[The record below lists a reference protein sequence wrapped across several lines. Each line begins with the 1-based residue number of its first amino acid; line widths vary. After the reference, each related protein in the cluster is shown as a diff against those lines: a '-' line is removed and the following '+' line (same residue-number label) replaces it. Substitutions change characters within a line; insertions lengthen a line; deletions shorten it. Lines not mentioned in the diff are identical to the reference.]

1 MTKSKKKES
10 SRGIENVEQTLTRTE
25 QFLEDNYRVMLYILG
40 VIVVVAGIAWMA
52 RVRVNNRTE
61 EAQSQM
67 FVAEDY
73 FASDSLNYALYGDG
87 NYLGFIDIAEEYG
100 MTPSGNLARYYAGI
114 SFLHMGEFE
123 QAIEY
128 LEKYKKKD
136 IILAPVALGATG
148 DAYIELGET
157 AKGLDYYRRAAE
169 YTENSFYAPVYLMKA
184 AQIHELEGDYEKA
197 LANYNK
203 IKEEYPESNEG
214 NNIEKYIARINS
226 LRQ

>member
-10 SRGIENVEQTLTRTE
+10 PRGIENVEQTLTRTE
-25 QFLEDNYRVMLYILG
+25 QFLEDNYRSILYILG
-40 VIVVVAGIAWMA
+40 VVVVIAGIAWLGK
-52 RVRVNNRTE
+52 VRVNNRTE

-67 FVAEDY
+67 YVAEDY
-73 FASDSLNYALYGDG
+73 FATDSLNYALYGDG
-87 NYLGFIDIAEEYG
+87 NYLGFIDIADEYG

-114 SFLHMGEFE
+114 SFLHLGEFE

-128 LEKYKKKD
+128 LEKYKKND

-157 AKGLDYYRRAAE
+157 AKGLEYYRRAAE

-184 AQIHELEGDYEKA
+184 AQIHETEGDYDKA
-197 LANYNK
+197 LNNYNK

-226 LRQ
+226 LR

>member
-10 SRGIENVEQTLTRTE
+10 PRGIENVEQTLTRTE
-25 QFLEDNYRVMLYILG
+25 QFLEDNYKVMLYILG
-40 VIVVVAGIAWMA
+40 VVVVVAGIAWLA
-52 RVRVNNRTE
+52 RVRVSNRTE

-73 FASDSLNYALYGDG
+73 FATDSLNYALYGDG
-87 NYLGFIDIAEEYG
+87 NYLGFIDIADEYG

-114 SFLHMGEFE
+114 SFLHLGEFE

-128 LEKYKKKD
+128 LEKFKKKD

-157 AKGLDYYRRAAE
+157 ARGLEYYRRAAE

-184 AQIHELEGDYEKA
+184 AQIHEIEGDYDKA
-197 LANYNK
+197 LDIYNK
-203 IKEEYPESNEG
+203 IKEEYPDSNEG

>member
-1 MTKSKKKES
+1 MAKSKKKES
-10 SRGIENVEQTLTRTE
+10 PKGIENVEQTLTRTE
-25 QFLEDNYRVMLYILG
+25 QFLEDNYRSMLYILG
-40 VIVVVAGIAWMA
+40 VVVVIVGVAWLGRM
-52 RVRVNNRTE
+52 RTNNRTE

-73 FASDSLNYALYGDG
+73 FAMDSLNYALYGDG
-87 NYLGFIDIAEEYG
+87 NYLGFIDIADEYG
-100 MTPSGNLARYYAGI
+100 TTPSGNLARYYAGI
-114 SFLHMGEFE
+114 SFLQMGEFE

-128 LEKYKKKD
+128 LEKFKKKD

-184 AQIHELEGDYEKA
+184 AQIHELEGNYEKA
-197 LANYNK
+197 LESYNK
-203 IKEEYPESNEG
+203 IKENYPDSNEG

-226 LRQ
+226 LR